1 MEANHV
7 QVENE
12 HVHHDNAINIMEVEH
27 MIVIDGNSVQG
38 EMQLIESTN
47 CHENVNDTM
56 GIDDIL
62 RMDAT

>member
-1 MEANHV
+1 
-7 QVENE
+7 
-12 HVHHDNAINIMEVEH
+12 MEVEH